1 MKRFSLIVFV
11 LLFVAASL
19 AFAHGN
25 KKHVLGT
32 VQKIG
37 AGSILV
43 KASDGKSVEVKIVP
57 ATIFVKGDQ
66 PARLE
71 DLAVGDRVVIHASVK
86 GDALEADEVKF
97 GSAHAPAKKTS
108 PP

>member
-1 MKRFSLIVFV
+1 MKRFSVVVFA

-57 ATIFVKGDQ
+57 ATIFVKDDH

-86 GDALEADEVKF
+86 SDALEADEVRF
-97 GSAHAPAKKTS
+97 GSARHPAEKTS
-108 PP
+108 PQ